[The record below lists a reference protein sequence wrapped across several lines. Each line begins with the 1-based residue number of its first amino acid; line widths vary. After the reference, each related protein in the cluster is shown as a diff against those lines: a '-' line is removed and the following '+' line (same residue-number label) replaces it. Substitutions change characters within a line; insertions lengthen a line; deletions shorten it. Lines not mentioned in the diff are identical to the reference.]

1 MMGSG
6 RMVDPARV
14 SAVNVR
20 EAHAG
25 ILRLLGQQPQFSGT
39 VYDIKTGLGINAA
52 SSLDDPPIQEAIWDL
67 IIERVLTVESKGN
80 FGWDHLR
87 VTDFGAEVVKE
98 QRWSPYDPDGYLKE
112 LASQAPRATHLCG
125 IYVEE
130 ALRCFRG
137 GSYLATAVMLGAASE
152 GVVLDLF
159 NSLLEGMKANG
170 QMPEASGYETKL
182 NKARSVFEKYKEFK
196 KYFEPIRVKLPSTLN
211 DDLDLQLDGVF
222 NLIRYY
228 RNSSGHPTGTQ
239 VERMAAFTSLVL
251 FVPYCKRV
259 EDVGN
264 WLVSNAEELNK

>member
-1 MMGSG
+1 M
-6 RMVDPARV
+6 
-14 SAVNVR
+14 
-20 EAHAG
+20 
-25 ILRLLGQQPQFSGT
+25 LGQQPGFSGT
-39 VYDIKTGLGINAA
+39 VHDIKTGLGINPVY
-52 SSLDDPPIQEAIWDL
+52 SSLHDPPIEEAIWDL
-67 IIERVLTVESKGN
+67 IIGRVLTIESKGN

-87 VTDFGAEVVKE
+87 VTDFGAEVVRE

-112 LASQAPRATHLCG
+112 LASQAPGATRLCG
-125 IYVEE
+125 LYVEE

-152 GVVLDLF
+152 GVVLNLF
-159 NSLLEGMKANG
+159 KSLLDAMKANRG
-170 QMPEASGYETKL
+170 MPEVSGYESNL
-182 NKARSVFEKYKEFK
+182 NRAHSVFEKHKEFK
-196 KYFEPIRVKLPSTLN
+196 KYFEPIRVRLPGNLN

-239 VERMAAFTSLVL
+239 VERMAAYTSLVL

-264 WLVSNAEELNK
+264 WLISHAEELNQ